1 MTTPPSLSEL
11 YRVHQGRVSQK
22 WSSYLPIYER
32 ELDDRRRDPLR
43 LLEIGVQNGGSLEIW
58 ARYFPEARLL
68 VGCDIDPRCGGLT
81 FDDARIHVL
90 VGDATESGVQERIAA
105 LSPEFDVILDDGSH
119 RSPDII
125 AAFVALFPR
134 LTEGGVYII
143 EDLHCSYDE
152 GFGGGLFAQRS
163 AVSFLRRLVDVIN
176 VAHWGLER
184 AAEDVLAPLVDDEV
198 PPEFVAALPSIASI
212 EFLDSVCVI
221 RRDAGPRPRLGTRIV
236 AGQVADV
243 DDAMLREVGNP
254 YPVERQA
261 ASAAN
266 VDPLA
271 HEQTIRRLMT
281 EAAAQQHAMRVLAAD
296 LELVTAQRDRIVSSR
311 SWRLMGVPR
320 RIFRA
325 VFRRTQR

>member
-1 MTTPPSLSEL
+1 MTQPPALSAL
-11 YRVHQGRVSQK
+11 YREHQGRVSQK

-32 ELDDRRRDPLR
+32 ELGVRRQDALG

-68 VGCDIDPRCGGLT
+68 VGCDIDPHCGALT
-81 FDDARIHVL
+81 FDDGRIHVL
-90 VGDATESGVQERIAA
+90 VGDVTDGDVQGRIEA
-105 LSPEFDVILDDGSH
+105 LAPTFDVILDDGSH

-125 AAFVALFPR
+125 AAFIALFPR
-134 LTEGGVYII
+134 LEEGGVYII

-163 AVSFLRRLVDVIN
+163 ALSFLRRLVDVIN
-176 VAHWGLER
+176 VAHWGLDRSASE
-184 AAEDVLAPLVDDEV
+184 VLAPLVEG
-198 PPEFVAALPSIASI
+198 PLPAELIAALPSIASI
-212 EFLDSVCVI
+212 EFLDSVCII
-221 RRDAGPRPRLGTRIV
+221 RRDGAPDPRLGTRTV

-254 YPVERQA
+254 YSVERQTE
-261 ASAAN
+261 SAAN
-266 VDPLA
+266 VDPLD
-271 HEQTIRRLMT
+271 HEVTIRRLMT
-281 EAAAQQHAMRVLAAD
+281 EAAAQEHAMRVLAAE
-296 LELVTAQRDRIVSSR
+296 LELITAQRDRIVTSR

-325 VFRRTQR
+325 LFRRAQR

>member
-1 MTTPPSLSEL
+1 MTQPPSLGEL
-11 YRVHQGRVSQK
+11 YAAHQGRVSQK
-22 WSSYLPIYER
+22 WSSYLPTYER
-32 ELDDRRRDPLR
+32 VLDGLRQDALR

-58 ARYFPEARLL
+58 ARYFPEALLL

-90 VGDATESGVQERIAA
+90 VGDATDGAVQERITA
-105 LSPEFDVILDDGSH
+105 LAPVFDVILDDGSH

-134 LTEGGVYII
+134 LAEGGVYII

-163 AVSFLRRLVDVIN
+163 AMSFLRRLVDVIN

-184 AAEDVLAPLVDDEV
+184 AAEDVLAPLVGSTLSA
-198 PPEFVAALPSIASI
+198 EFIAALPSIASI

-221 RRDAGPRPRLGTRIV
+221 RRDAAPKPRLGTRVV

-271 HEQTIRRLMT
+271 HEETIRRLMT
-281 EAAAQQHAMRVLAAD
+281 EAAEQQHAMRVLAAE

-325 VFRRTQR
+325 VFRRAQR

>member
-1 MTTPPSLSEL
+1 MTQPPSLSEL
-11 YRVHQGRVSQK
+11 YRDHRGRVSQK

-32 ELDDRRRDPLR
+32 ELDGRRRDPLR
-43 LLEIGVQNGGSLEIW
+43 LLEVGVQNGGSLEIW

-81 FDDARIHVL
+81 FEDARIHVL
-90 VGDATESGVQERIAA
+90 VGDATDGAVQERIAA
-105 LSPEFDVILDDGSH
+105 IAPVFDVILDDGSH
-119 RSPDII
+119 RSSDII

-134 LTEGGVYII
+134 LAEGGVYII

-163 AVSFLRRLVDVIN
+163 AISFQRRLVDVVN
-176 VAHWGLER
+176 VAHWGLDR
-184 AAEDVLAPLVDDEV
+184 TAQDVLAPLVDGAV
-198 PPEFVAALPSIASI
+198 PPEFVASLPSIASI
-212 EFLDSVCVI
+212 EFHDSVCVI
-221 RRDAGPRPRLGTRIV
+221 RRDAAPRPRLGTRIV
-236 AGQVADV
+236 AGQMADV

-261 ASAAN
+261 ESAAT
-266 VDPLA
+266 VDPLE
-271 HEQTIRRLMT
+271 HEETIRRLMT
-281 EAAAQQHAMRVLAAD
+281 EAVEQQHAMRVLAAD
-296 LELVTAQRDRIVSSR
+296 LELVTAQRDRIVTSR

-325 VFRRTQR
+325 LFRRTQR